1 MKSALLFG
9 LVLILAV
16 SFKPQEAKVPI
27 YTKFNDFKPLL
38 EKDNDT
44 TYVINFWATW
54 CKPCIE
60 ELPFFEAVGEAN
72 KDQKLKII
80 LVSMD
85 FKSRVKKGVI
95 PFIEKN
101 NIKSKVVVLDDPAQ
115 HEWIPKIDK
124 SWTGAIPATY
134 IYRGKKSK
142 FYEQSFTQLELE
154 KAIKPFLK

>member
-1 MKSALLFG
+1 MPKYFILF
-9 LVLILAV
+9 VFVAF
-16 SFKPQEAKVPI
+16 SFKPSEPKIPI
-27 YTKFNDFKPLL
+27 YSKFNDFKPLL

-60 ELPFFEAVGEAN
+60 ELPYFEAIGE
-72 KDQKLKII
+72 KYKGQKLKII

-85 FKSRVKKGVI
+85 FENRVKKGVI

-101 NIKSKVVVLDDPAQ
+101 KIKSKVVVLDDPAQ

-134 IYRGKKSK
+134 IYRSKKSK
-142 FYEQSFTQLELE
+142 FYEQSFTKEELE